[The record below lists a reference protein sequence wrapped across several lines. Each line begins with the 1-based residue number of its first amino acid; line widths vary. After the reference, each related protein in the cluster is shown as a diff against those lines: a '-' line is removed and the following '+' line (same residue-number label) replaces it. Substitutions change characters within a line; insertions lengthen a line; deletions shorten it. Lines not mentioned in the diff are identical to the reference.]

1 LHDTGDDL
9 SDVDMRIPAD
19 DRLVVLAAMTMLL
32 RA

>member
-9 SDVDMRIPAD
+9 SDVDTRISAD
-19 DRLVVLAAMTMLL
+19 CLAVLAAMTMLL